1 MMGALVGLMF
11 GAGLVIALWQSPGL
25 PRTARRPSAPVH
37 WPQFID
43 DVASGIRAGLSV
55 PIATFEAGQRLSHP
69 YPTVFGEWHSC
80 WLQGIGFE
88 SALAGLRTT
97 IDCAPFDQFAQ
108 TMDIAHRQG
117 GRAVATLLSQLARN
131 VRAQEQLV
139 HEVRGRQSVTVTSA
153 KVAVAAPWVVLGVTA
168 ARPEVRH
175 TYMTSTG
182 LWVLIVVA
190 VICVFSYIA
199 MRRMAEISELQ
210 VMR

>member
-1 MMGALVGLMF
+1 MRRV
-11 GAGLVIALWQSPGL
+11 
-25 PRTARRPSAPVH
+25 ARRQNTAVH

-55 PIATFEAGQRLSHP
+55 PAATFEAGQRLIYP
-69 YPTVFGEWHSC
+69 YPAIFAEWHES
-80 WLQGIGFE
+80 WQQGSGFE
-88 SALAGLRTT
+88 SALAGLRAS

-108 TMDIAHRQG
+108 TMDLAYRQG

-153 KVAVAAPWVVLGVTA
+153 KVAVAAPWVVLVVTA

-175 TYMTSTG
+175 SYMSATG
-182 LWVLIVVA
+182 VWVLIGVA
-190 VICVFSYIA
+190 GICVMSYVA
-199 MRRMAEISELQ
+199 MRRMAKIAELQ

>member
-1 MMGALVGLMF
+1 MGALIGLMF
-11 GAGLVIALWQSPGL
+11 GAGLVIALWQP
-25 PRTARRPSAPVH
+25 PAVRRVARRQNTAVH

-55 PIATFEAGQRLSHP
+55 PAATFEAGQRLIYP
-69 YPTVFGEWHSC
+69 YPAIFAEWHES
-80 WLQGIGFE
+80 WQQGSGFE
-88 SALAGLRTT
+88 SALAGLRAS

-108 TMDIAHRQG
+108 TMDLAYRQG

-153 KVAVAAPWVVLGVTA
+153 KVAVAAPWVVLVVTA

-175 TYMTSTG
+175 SYMSATG
-182 LWVLIVVA
+182 VWVLIGVA
-190 VICVFSYIA
+190 GICVMSYVA
-199 MRRMAEISELQ
+199 MRRMAEIAELQ